1 MIKIILISMHNGIL
15 SVDCISEEL
24 YYFRVEISNYMKTF

>member
-24 YYFRVEISNYMKTF
+24 IILYRGQ